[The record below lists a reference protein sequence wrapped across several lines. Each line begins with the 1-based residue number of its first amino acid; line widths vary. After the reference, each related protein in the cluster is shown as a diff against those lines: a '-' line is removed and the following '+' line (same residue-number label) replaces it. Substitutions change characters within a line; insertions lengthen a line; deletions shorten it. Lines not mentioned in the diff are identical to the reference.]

1 MTETEG
7 LTALKGTGTELGM
20 RGTGDLTAIVTE
32 TVNETETVTVTE
44 DPAV

>member
-7 LTALKGTGTELGM
+7 LTALKRTGTELDM

-32 TVNETETVTVTE
+32 TVTVTE
-44 DPAV
+44 DLAV